1 MNPLVDLPPEALD
14 YVAQYF
20 RVLAEPTRLRILNT
34 LGSGEMSVGE
44 IAERVN
50 SSVANVS
57 RHLTQMAE
65 RGLIA
70 REQQGNSV
78 LYKICDPTVDELCE
92 LVCNSIARRFDENRV
107 ARQAFGEHLAGT
119 R

>member
-20 RVLAEPTRLRILNT
+20 RALSEPTRLRILNV
-34 LGSGEMSVGE
+34 LGAGEMSVGE

-50 SSVANVS
+50 SSIANVS
-57 RHLTQMAE
+57 RHLSQMAE
-65 RGLIA
+65 CGLVV
-70 REQQGNSV
+70 REQQGNSA
-78 LYKICDPTVDELCE
+78 LYSVSDPAVDELCE
-92 LVCNSIARRFDENRV
+92 LVCNSIARRFDQTSA
-107 ARQAFGEHLAGT
+107 ARRAFNGRLSGS